1 MGATGNGSAMVESVK
16 MLSNL
21 NVVIRMKLMA
31 IISFRMGM
39 WMGMWSG
46 MGRGRGMG
54 M

>member
-1 MGATGNGSAMVESVK
+1 MGATGNGSVMVESVK
-16 MLSNL
+16 ILSIRK
-21 NVVIRMKLMA
+21 VVIRMKLMA